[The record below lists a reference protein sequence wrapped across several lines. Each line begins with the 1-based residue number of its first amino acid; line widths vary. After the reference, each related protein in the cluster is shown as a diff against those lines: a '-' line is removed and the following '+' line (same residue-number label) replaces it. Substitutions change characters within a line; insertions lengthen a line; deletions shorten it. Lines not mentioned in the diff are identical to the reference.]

1 MVTAMKA
8 NLVALKYPAARAAS
22 KADDPV
28 SFHSLLK
35 LPGTD
40 SYKISLMQVF
50 IF

>member
-35 LPGTD
+35 LRAPILT
-40 SYKISLMQVF
+40 KF
-50 IF
+50 P